1 VAVVGR
7 RAGTYVADS
16 SPEIFGMF
24 ERRRAYL
31 FPLAAGLLAGTCAEV
46 AAGAT
51 LAPHRAIYELTLDP
65 SKTSSKV
72 DRASG
77 RIAFEVTGDAC
88 QGYSVTLR
96 QVTRL
101 DSGEGRQTTSD
112 LHSITWEDGQA
123 NSYRF
128 KTKNYLNQDLRDD
141 VDGMVERAKD
151 GGFTVHLS
159 KPKSAPFP
167 LQGRVSLPTE
177 HLRKLIASGA
187 AGERILE
194 TKVYDGAPDGKKVYD
209 TLAVIGAAVSGE
221 DSVEEPARKPELSA
235 IKRYPVTISYFEQG
249 TGERTPA
256 YTLGFEL
263 YENGISRALKLDYG
277 GFALRGDLTSLE
289 ILKSSPCNK

>member
-1 VAVVGR
+1 MFTSR
-7 RAGTYVADS
+7 RA
-16 SPEIFGMF
+16 
-24 ERRRAYL
+24 RA
-31 FPLAAGLLAGTCAEV
+31 FSLAAILV
-46 AAGAT
+46 AAGSLEAAAQGPA

-65 SKTSSKV
+65 AKTSSKV

-77 RIAFEVTGDAC
+77 RIAFEVTGNAC

-141 VDGMVERAKD
+141 VDGMVERGKD

-159 KPKSAPFP
+159 KPKSAPFQ
-167 LQGRVSLPTE
+167 LTGRVALPTE

-209 TLAVIGAAVSGE
+209 TLAVIGPAVTGG
-221 DSVEEPARKPELSA
+221 DAIEEPARKPELSA
-235 IKRYPVTISYFEQG
+235 MKRYPVTISYFEQG

-277 GFALRGDLTSLE
+277 GFALRGEMTSLDL
-289 ILKSSPCNK
+289 LKSAPCNK

>member
-1 VAVVGR
+1 MFDGR
-7 RAGTYVADS
+7 RFV
-16 SPEIFGMF
+16 
-24 ERRRAYL
+24 
-31 FPLAAGLLAGTCAEV
+31 PLAMVV
-46 AAGAT
+46 ATVATMSSQAAAQGAA
-51 LAPHRAIYELTLDP
+51 LAPHRAIYELNLDP
-65 SKTSSKV
+65 SKASSKV

-77 RIAFEVTGDAC
+77 RIAFEVTGNAC

-112 LHSITWEDGQA
+112 LHSITWEEGQA

-151 GGFTVHLS
+151 GAMTVHLS
-159 KPKSAPFP
+159 KPKSSPFQ
-167 LQGRVSLPTE
+167 LEGRVALPTE

-209 TLAVIGAAVSGE
+209 TLAVIGAAVTGG
-221 DSVEEPARKPELSA
+221 DPVEEPARKPELEKM
-235 IKRYPVTISYFEQG
+235 KRYPVTISYFEQG

>member
-1 VAVVGR
+1 MLDARKRKLSALAMVLAIVACGEAVQ
-7 RAGTYVADS
+7 
-16 SPEIFGMF
+16 
-24 ERRRAYL
+24 
-31 FPLAAGLLAGTCAEV
+31 AAS
-46 AAGAT
+46 
-51 LAPHRAIYELTLDP
+51 LAPHRAVYELVLDP
-65 SKTSSKV
+65 GKTNSKV

-77 RIAFEVTGDAC
+77 RIAFEVTGNAC

-96 QVTRL
+96 QVTQL
-101 DSGEGRQTTSD
+101 DGGEGRQTTSD

-141 VDGMVERAKD
+141 VDGMVERSKD
-151 GGFTVHLS
+151 GVFTVRLA
-159 KPKSAPFP
+159 KPKSSPFQ
-167 LQGRVSLPTE
+167 LAGRVALPTE

-187 AGERILE
+187 AGENILE
-194 TKVYDGAPDGKKVYD
+194 TKVFDGAPDGKKVYD
-209 TLAVIGAAVSGE
+209 TLAIIGGAITGG
-221 DSVEEPARKPELSA
+221 DSIEEPARKPELTTM
-235 IKRYPVTISYFEQG
+235 KRYPVTVSYFEPG

-289 ILKSSPCNK
+289 ILKSAPCNK

>member
-1 VAVVGR
+1 MLR
-7 RAGTYVADS
+7 TQH
-16 SPEIFGMF
+16 PEIIGMF
-24 ERRRAYL
+24 ESRRACL
-31 FPLAAGLLAGTCAEV
+31 FLFAAGLFAGTNVEV
-46 AAGAT
+46 AAQGAA

-77 RIAFEVTGDAC
+77 RIAFEVTGNAC

-128 KTKNYLNQDLRDD
+128 KTKNYLNEELRDD
-141 VDGMVERAKD
+141 VDGMVERATD

-167 LQGRVSLPTE
+167 LEGRVALPTE

-187 AGERILE
+187 ADERILE

-209 TLAVIGAAVSGE
+209 TLAVIGAAVSGG
-221 DSVEEPARKPELSA
+221 DSVEEPARTPELSTM
-235 IKRYPVTISYFEQG
+235 KRYPVTISYFEQG

-289 ILKSSPCNK
+289 ILKSAPCNK

>member
-1 VAVVGR
+1 MLR
-7 RAGTYVADS
+7 THR
-16 SPEIFGMF
+16 PEIIGMF
-24 ERRRAYL
+24 ESRRACL
-31 FPLAAGLLAGTCAEV
+31 FLFAAGLF
-46 AAGAT
+46 AAANGEAAAQGAA

-77 RIAFEVTGDAC
+77 RIAFEVTGNAC

-167 LQGRVSLPTE
+167 LEGRVALPTE

-194 TKVYDGAPDGKKVYD
+194 TKVYDGAPDGKKIYD
-209 TLAVIGAAVSGE
+209 TLAVIGAAVSGA
-221 DSVEEPARKPELSA
+221 DSVEEPARTPELSTM
-235 IKRYPVTISYFEQG
+235 KRYPVTISYFEQG

-289 ILKSSPCNK
+289 ILKSAPCNK